1 MMVVPVAELNADS
14 ASKPTS
20 GTTKS
25 LRMADENECLSMLH
39 ATLCNP
45 NAAPLNK
52 VSYWVAPKPE
62 PKAAP
67 AKGAKPEPKAAPAK
81 SSRKPAGGATLKRVA
96 AEMQD
101 AAEAEAQPE
110 QQRRK
115 MKPLASGP
123 ARGGAKP
130 FPAPL
135 PPHVPPAPL
144 PVPPLAPPHVP
155 PVGSLV
161 STTRT
166 GDPASRTGTLIEFND
181 GASRRHGG
189 PNKQCKVKF
198 EGQAKCRWFAAAE
211 VVLLTEKLE
220 QEKQAK
226 EQEKQA
232 KEREAQEKAEQ
243 ARAISNSPAFA
254 RARSAVSALSA
265 PTDVGRGARARASR
279 DAQGREEAD
288 RRAAIRCDHRK
299 LHCISVSR
307 LITSWISRPCMPC
320 PRTTPNAQVFDTYRD
335 CPRS

>member
-1 MMVVPVAELNADS
+1 MSKAAGGWLVVVHRAVDDNPTAMMVVPVAELNADS

-110 QQRRK
+110 QQRRNK
-115 MKPLASGP
+115 S
-123 ARGGAKP
+123 RD
-130 FPAPL
+130 
-135 PPHVPPAPL
+135 PAPL
-144 PVPPLAPPHVP
+144 PVPPLAPPRVL

-161 STTRT
+161 STSRT
-166 GDPASRTGTLIEFND
+166 GDPACRTGILMEFN
-181 GASRRHGG
+181 ATR
-189 PNKQCKVKF
+189 PKQCKVKF
-198 EGQAKCRWFAAAE
+198 QGQAKCRWFAASE

-226 EQEKQA
+226 KQA

-254 RARSAVSALSA
+254 RARSAVSTLSA

-279 DAQGREEAD
+279 DAQARGG
-288 RRAAIRCDHRK
+288 AAG
-299 LHCISVSR
+299 
-307 LITSWISRPCMPC
+307 
-320 PRTTPNAQVFDTYRD
+320 A
-335 CPRS
+335 

>member
-67 AKGAKPEPKAAPAK
+67 AK

-110 QQRRK
+110 QQRRNK
-115 MKPLASGP
+115 S
-123 ARGGAKP
+123 RD
-130 FPAPL
+130 
-135 PPHVPPAPL
+135 PAPL

-166 GDPASRTGTLIEFND
+166 GDRQNRSKASFDKECDARE
-181 GASRRHGG
+181 H
-189 PNKQCKVKF
+189 
-198 EGQAKCRWFAAAE
+198 
-211 VVLLTEKLE
+211 LE
-220 QEKQAK
+220 
-226 EQEKQA
+226 
-232 KEREAQEKAEQ
+232 
-243 ARAISNSPAFA
+243 
-254 RARSAVSALSA
+254 
-265 PTDVGRGARARASR
+265 
-279 DAQGREEAD
+279 
-288 RRAAIRCDHRK
+288 
-299 LHCISVSR
+299 SV
-307 LITSWISRPCMPC
+307 C
-320 PRTTPNAQVFDTYRD
+320 
-335 CPRS
+335 

>member
-1 MMVVPVAELNADS
+1 MSKAAGGWLVVVHRAVDDNPTAMMVVPVAELNADS

-101 AAEAEAQPE
+101 AAE
-110 QQRRK
+110 RRRRSRSSSGGRRSHT
-115 MKPLASGP
+115 LASGP

-135 PPHVPPAPL
+135 PPARRAKSRDPAPL

-198 EGQAKCRWFAAAE
+198 QGQAKCRWFAAAE

-254 RARSAVSALSA
+254 RARS
-265 PTDVGRGARARASR
+265 
-279 DAQGREEAD
+279 
-288 RRAAIRCDHRK
+288 
-299 LHCISVSR
+299 
-307 LITSWISRPCMPC
+307 
-320 PRTTPNAQVFDTYRD
+320 
-335 CPRS
+335 

>member
-1 MMVVPVAELNADS
+1 MSKAAGGWLVVVHRAVDDNPTAMMVVPVAELNADS

-52 VSYWVAPKPE
+52 VSYWVAPK
-62 PKAAP
+62 AAP

-115 MKPLASGP
+115 TKPLASGP

-135 PPHVPPAPL
+135 PPARGAKSRGPAPL
-144 PVPPLAPPHVP
+144 PVPPLAPPRVL

-161 STTRT
+161 STSRT
-166 GDPASRTGTLIEFND
+166 GDPACRTGILMEFN
-181 GASRRHGG
+181 ATR
-189 PNKQCKVKF
+189 PKQCKVKF
-198 EGQAKCRWFAAAE
+198 QGQPKCRWFAAAE
-211 VVLLTEKLE
+211 VMLLKEKLE
-220 QEKQAK
+220 Q
-226 EQEKQA
+226 
-232 KEREAQEKAEQ
+232 AQEKAAQE
-243 ARAISNSPAFA
+243 RAIPNSPAFA
-254 RARSAVSALSA
+254 RARSAVSTLSA

-279 DAQGREEAD
+279 DAQARGGAAEA
-288 RRAAIRCDHRK
+288 
-299 LHCISVSR
+299 
-307 LITSWISRPCMPC
+307 
-320 PRTTPNAQVFDTYRD
+320 
-335 CPRS
+335 

>member
-1 MMVVPVAELNADS
+1 MSKAAGGWLVVVHRAVDDNPTAMMVVPVAELNADS

-52 VSYWVAPKPE
+52 VSYWVAPK
-62 PKAAP
+62 AAP

-115 MKPLASGP
+115 TKPLASGP

-135 PPHVPPAPL
+135 PPARRAKRDPAPL
-144 PVPPLAPPHVP
+144 PVPPLAPPHMP

-166 GDPASRTGTLIEFND
+166 GDPASRTGTLIEFNA
-181 GASRRHGG
+181 GATRRHGG

-198 EGQAKCRWFAAAE
+198 PGQAKCRWFAAAE

-226 EQEKQA
+226 KQA

-265 PTDVGRGARARASR
+265 PTDVGLGARARASR
-279 DAQGREEAD
+279 DAQARGG
-288 RRAAIRCDHRK
+288 AAG
-299 LHCISVSR
+299 
-307 LITSWISRPCMPC
+307 
-320 PRTTPNAQVFDTYRD
+320 A
-335 CPRS
+335 

>member
-1 MMVVPVAELNADS
+1 MSKAAGGWLVVVHRAVDDNPTAMMVVPVVELNADS

-25 LRMADENECLSMLH
+25 LRVADENECLSMLH

-81 SSRKPAGGATLKRVA
+81 GSHKPAGGATLKRVA

-115 MKPLASGP
+115 KKPLALGP

-130 FPAPL
+130 FPAPPPPAAKPAPL
-135 PPHVPPAPL
+135 PPAHGAKSRGPAPL
-144 PVPPLAPPHVP
+144 PVPPLAPPHVL

-161 STTRT
+161 CTSRT
-166 GDPASRTGTLIEFND
+166 GDSACRTGILMEFN
-181 GASRRHGG
+181 ATR
-189 PNKQCKVKF
+189 PKQCKVNF
-198 EGQAKCRWFAAAE
+198 PGQTKCRWFAAAE
-211 VVLLTEKLE
+211 VMLLKEKLE
-220 QEKQAK
+220 QGEVGGGGWSGRWRSVLEEEA
-226 EQEKQA
+226 EE
-232 KEREAQEKAEQ
+232 KEREAQEKAAQ
-243 ARAISNSPAFA
+243 ARAP
-254 RARSAVSALSA
+254 
-265 PTDVGRGARARASR
+265 
-279 DAQGREEAD
+279 Q
-288 RRAAIRCDHRK
+288 
-299 LHCISVSR
+299 LH
-307 LITSWISRPCMPC
+307 SWSCVLY
-320 PRTTPNAQVFDTYRD
+320 T
-335 CPRS
+335 

>member
-1 MMVVPVAELNADS
+1 MSKAAGGWLVVVHRAVDDNPTAMMVVPVAELNADS

-67 AKGAKPEPKAAPAK
+67 AK

-110 QQRRK
+110 QQRRNK
-115 MKPLASGP
+115 S
-123 ARGGAKP
+123 RD
-130 FPAPL
+130 
-135 PPHVPPAPL
+135 PAPL
-144 PVPPLAPPHVP
+144 PVPPLAPPHVHVP

-166 GDPASRTGTLIEFND
+166 GDPASRTGTLIEFNA

-198 EGQAKCRWFAAAE
+198 QGQAKCRWFAAAE

-279 DAQGREEAD
+279 DAQVRGG
-288 RRAAIRCDHRK
+288 AAG
-299 LHCISVSR
+299 
-307 LITSWISRPCMPC
+307 
-320 PRTTPNAQVFDTYRD
+320 A
-335 CPRS
+335 

>member
-1 MMVVPVAELNADS
+1 MSKAAGGWLVVVHRAVDDNPTAMMVVPVAELNADS

-115 MKPLASGP
+115 TKPLASGP

-130 FPAPL
+130 F
-135 PPHVPPAPL
+135 PAPL

-166 GDPASRTGTLIEFND
+166 GDPASRTGTLIEFNA
-181 GASRRHGG
+181 GATRRHGG

-198 EGQAKCRWFAAAE
+198 PGQAKCRWFAAAE

-226 EQEKQA
+226 KQA

-279 DAQGREEAD
+279 DAQVRGG
-288 RRAAIRCDHRK
+288 AAG
-299 LHCISVSR
+299 
-307 LITSWISRPCMPC
+307 
-320 PRTTPNAQVFDTYRD
+320 A
-335 CPRS
+335 